1 MGRILTLVFALL
13 CGAVGAGCA
22 NWTVRSESSAATRY
36 GDYRTYAWAQP
47 RGSSGDR
54 FLDQRIRDAV
64 ATDLARR
71 GIQPATDV
79 DHADCLID
87 YTLASGPLVQTIVA
101 PGAYPLIGVSGGAY
115 IGALP
120 ATMTYVYSDNRL
132 MLDFIDPRSNKVFW
146 HGAVAFS
153 TDKPI
158 EVSTSKA
165 TKAVDKIMR
174 KYPAPQ
180 LASASRPTG

>member
-1 MGRILTLVFALL
+1 MGTAQRLVR
-13 CGAVGAGCA
+13 
-22 NWTVRSESSAATRY
+22 RSL
-36 GDYRTYAWAQP
+36 P
-47 RGSSGDR
+47 RRAHS
-54 FLDQRIRDAV
+54 
-64 ATDLARR
+64 RR
-71 GIQPATDV
+71 GGDAISPAAASVPATDV
-79 DHADCLID
+79 EHADFLID
-87 YTLASGPLVQTIVA
+87 YTLASGPLVQTIVT
-101 PGAYPLIGVSGGAY
+101 PGAYPLVGVSGGAY
-115 IGALP
+115 LGALP
-120 ATMTYVYSDNRL
+120 ASMTYVYSDNQL

-146 HGAVAFS
+146 HGAAAFS